1 MLLHGQAVVPCLLK
15 ACLAFDAEPRA
26 AERAASA
33 LGAVETRD
41 LDAYF
46 DGRETQLAPLL
57 YWHLK
62 RRGVLGALTVPHAAT
77 LERRYHRNLAKN
89 ALLEHSLSSVLAR
102 FGKEGIEVALLKGA
116 TVFSAD
122 LTPIRNA
129 FVLSDIDLLVR
140 PNDLDR
146 AVATLVRD
154 GYSPTHGQVGV
165 SGRKQCLL
173 GRDGVTKV
181 DLHSAL
187 FWVGAGDYHEYGP
200 GGLWERTRV
209 TSLHGHPVA
218 TLAPEDQLSHRLVHD
233 AIGHGGPI
241 LATSTARLYY
251 LCLLVEFYLERID
264 WPRYLRM
271 LHPKQAD
278 RLLSAYLLHGSRE
291 LGLQLP
297 RAFESR
303 QRQAHADLAIIQA
316 VVESSQ
322 RLADYGHQ
330 TSLALLTGRTR
341 RERLRKL
348 GQLFV
353 RPFSARVDSQAL
365 TAPTG
370 DLGRNL
376 SRILKALCLQ
386 IAAVLFI
393 SASGFRYRYR
403 RGNVHVG

>member
-1 MLLHGQAVVPCLLK
+1 
-15 ACLAFDAEPRA
+15 
-26 AERAASA
+26 
-33 LGAVETRD
+33 
-41 LDAYF
+41 
-46 DGRETQLAPLL
+46 
-57 YWHLK
+57 
-62 RRGVLGALTVPHAAT
+62 
-77 LERRYHRNLAKN
+77 
-89 ALLEHSLSSVLAR
+89 
-102 FGKEGIEVALLKGA
+102 LKGA
-116 TVFSAD
+116 TVFSTEFA
-122 LTPIRNA
+122 PIRNA

-140 PNDLDR
+140 PRDLDH
-146 AVATLVRD
+146 AIATLVRE
-154 GYSPTHGQVGV
+154 GYSPTHGQTGV

-200 GGLWERTRV
+200 GDLWQRTGV

-251 LCLLVEFYLERID
+251 LCLLVDFYRERID

-271 LHPKQAD
+271 LQPKQTD
-278 RLLSAYLLHGSRE
+278 RLLSAYLLHGRRE

-297 RAFESR
+297 QEFEPR
-303 QRQAHADLAIIQA
+303 QRQAHADLAIIHA
-316 VVESSQ
+316 VVQSSQ

-330 TSLALLTGRTR
+330 TSLALLTGGTR
-341 RERLRKL
+341 REQLRKL

-353 RPFSARVDSQAL
+353 RPFSARVESQAL
-365 TAPTG
+365 DAQTG
-370 DLGRNL
+370 YLRRNL
-376 SRILKALCLQ
+376 SRIKAVCLQ
-386 IAAVLFI
+386 AAAVLFI
-393 SASGFRYRYR
+393 GASGFRYRYT